1 MYTVI
6 QSKDLLKK
14 IQNVNWVQ
22 LHIVVNKHLFSI
34 KNEIAYMYINSL
46 YKLEAE
52 IPFYTYYVQKLFNC
66 KGFINSVK
74 NFEID
79 KKICI

>member
-52 IPFYTYYVQKLFNC
+52 IPFYTYYVLTKIIQLQKFYKFSQKFRN
-66 KGFINSVK
+66 
-74 NFEID
+74 
-79 KKICI
+79 

>member
-1 MYTVI
+1 MVAYVYTLKEQNIKQLYKLLLCMYTVI
-6 QSKDLLKK
+6 QSKDLFLKK

-46 YKLEAE
+46 
-52 IPFYTYYVQKLFNC
+52 
-66 KGFINSVK
+66 
-74 NFEID
+74 
-79 KKICI
+79 